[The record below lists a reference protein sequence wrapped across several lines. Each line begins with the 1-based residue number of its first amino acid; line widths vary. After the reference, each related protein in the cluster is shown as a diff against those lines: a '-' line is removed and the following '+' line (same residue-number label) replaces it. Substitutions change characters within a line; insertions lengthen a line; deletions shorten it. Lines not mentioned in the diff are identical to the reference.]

1 MGPLAGVKIV
11 EFTGIGPA
19 PMAAMMLADMG
30 ATVIRIDRPGP
41 TELGLPM
48 PEKFE
53 FTKRSRAVIGL
64 DLKQPASVQFAL
76 RLIDGADASDR
87 GISAGRDGTSRTG
100 AGGMPETQSEA
111 RLWPGHRMGTG
122 WSSRVGRWP

>member
-30 ATVIRIDRPGP
+30 ATIIRIDRTGP
-41 TELGLPM
+41 ADLGVPM

-64 DLKQPASVQFAL
+64 DLKQPESIQLAL
-76 RLIDGADASDR
+76 APDRRRRRLDRGVSSRGDGAS
-87 GISAGRDGTSRTG
+87 
-100 AGGMPETQSEA
+100 
-111 RLWPGHRMGTG
+111 GTG
-122 WSSRVGRWP
+122 SGSLPEAQSKARRMAG

>member
-30 ATVIRIDRPGP
+30 ATIIRIDRTGP
-41 TELGLPM
+41 TDLGVPM
-48 PEKFE
+48 PDKFE

-64 DLKQPASVQFAL
+64 DLKRPESIQLAL
-76 RLIDGADASDR
+76 R
-87 GISAGRDGTSRTG
+87 
-100 AGGMPETQSEA
+100 
-111 RLWPGHRMGTG
+111 
-122 WSSRVGRWP
+122 